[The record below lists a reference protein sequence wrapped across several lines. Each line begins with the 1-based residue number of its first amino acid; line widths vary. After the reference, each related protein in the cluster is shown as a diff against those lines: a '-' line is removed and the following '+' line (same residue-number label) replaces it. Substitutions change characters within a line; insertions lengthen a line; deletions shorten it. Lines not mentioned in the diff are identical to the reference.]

1 MKPLEFQP
9 ILKQIRWGGIRLGTL
24 LNKPIGEGT
33 DYAESWEIADHGDD
47 QSLVIQGD
55 YKAWPLERMV
65 AEQGTELFGVH
76 APHKQFPLLVKFLDA
91 TDRLSLQVH
100 PNDEQAK
107 LIDSHENGKTE
118 AWVIVD
124 AAPGSCLYAGL
135 KSGIDHKLLAESL
148 AQGTVEECLHR
159 FHVSQGDCVYIPA
172 GTVHAIGEG
181 ILLEEIQ
188 QSSDLTF
195 RLCDWGR
202 VGSDGNPRP
211 LHVEQ
216 ALNCIDFDR
225 GPVDP
230 LVPKIIFGGRHTVEE
245 LVRCDFFVIRRHTT
259 EEPFTIATDNR
270 FHILTLLGG
279 CAELVC
285 GDDRREFAMG
295 RTILLPASAAD
306 ARLMPTGEII
316 LLETFLP

>member
-9 ILKQIRWGGIRLGTL
+9 ILKRIRWGGIRLGTL
-24 LNKPIGEGT
+24 LDKPIGEGT

-47 QSLVIQGD
+47 QSLVVQGD
-55 YKAWPLERMV
+55 YKAWPLERLV
-65 AEQGTELFGVH
+65 AEQGTELFGIH
-76 APHKQFPLLVKFLDA
+76 APRKQFPLLVKFLDA

-107 LIDSHENGKTE
+107 TIDAHENGKTE

-135 KSGIDHKLLAESL
+135 KSGIDHKRLAESL

-172 GTVHAIGEG
+172 GTVHAISEG
-181 ILLEEIQ
+181 ILLAEIQ

-230 LVPKIIFGGRHTVEE
+230 LVPNIISRGRHTVEE
-245 LVRCDFFVIRRHTT
+245 LVRCEFFVIRRHTT

>member
-9 ILKQIRWGGIRLGTL
+9 ILKRIRWGGIRLGTL

-47 QSLVIQGD
+47 QSLVVQGD
-55 YKAWPLERMV
+55 YKAWPLERLV
-65 AEQGTELFGVH
+65 AEQGTELFGIH
-76 APHKQFPLLVKFLDA
+76 APRKQFPLLVKFLDA

-107 LIDSHENGKTE
+107 TIDAHENGKTE

-172 GTVHAIGEG
+172 GTVHAISEG
-181 ILLEEIQ
+181 ILLAEIQ

-230 LVPKIIFGGRHTVEE
+230 LVPNIISRGRHTVEE
-245 LVRCDFFVIRRHTT
+245 LVRCEFFVIRRHTT